1 MTYYKRSYN
10 NDGQGAESRA
20 LEKFAELMIDK
31 IKSIQA
37 DWHKPWFCEGSMKWP
52 KNLSGREYNGM
63 NALGLM
69 LHCEKNGYKIPVF
82 CTFNRVNGLNY
93 STDKDGMKKPLTD
106 NNGERIPVVSVNKG
120 EKAFPVMLTS
130 FTVVHK
136 ETKVK
141 IPYDDYR
148 KLTDEEKKDYNV
160 YPKLNVYQVFNID
173 QTNMKEARPELYG
186 KIAKENDMSRQD
198 SVDKEKFTFPA
209 MDEMIKHN
217 LWVCP
222 IHLQHQDRAYY
233 SPGRDEIVLPEK
245 AQFKDGQSF
254 YGTAFHEMVHSTG
267 AMCRLDRLKPGST
280 FGSAEYGREEL
291 VAELGAALIA
301 SRYGIVKNIKSDS
314 AAYLKSWLQSLKESP
329 DFIKT
334 TLQDVKRAT
343 SMLGQRIDIV
353 QGQIDSYQSSMG
365 SDSVYPDI
373 YDIDGDGNTMEPVHV
388 HPLDP
393 DFEPGEAPFKGSHR
407 GR

>member
-1 MTYYKRSYN
+1 MAYHKRSYN
-10 NDGQGAESRA
+10 NDGQSAEGRA

-31 IKSIQA
+31 IKSIQT
-37 DWHKPWFCEGSMKWP
+37 DWHKPWFCEGSLKWP
-52 KNLSGREYNGM
+52 KNLSGHEYNGM

-82 CTFNRVNGLNY
+82 CTFHRVNGLNY
-93 STDKDGMKKPLTD
+93 SADKDGSKKSLTD
-106 NNGERIPVVSVNKG
+106 SNGEKLPVVSVNKG

-130 FTVVHK
+130 LTVIHK
-136 ETKVK
+136 ETKEK
-141 IPYDDYR
+141 IPYNEYQR
-148 KLTDEEKKDYNV
+148 LTDEEKKDYNV
-160 YPKLNVYQVFNID
+160 YPKQNVYQVFNID
-173 QTNMKEARPELYG
+173 QTNMKETRPELYD
-186 KIAKENDMSRQD
+186 KIAKENDMSQQD
-198 SVDKEKFTFPA
+198 SVDKEKFAFPA

-222 IHLQHQDRAYY
+222 IHLRHQDQAYY

-245 AQFKDGQSF
+245 TQFKDGQSF

-267 AMCRLDRLKPGST
+267 ALWRLDRLKPGST

-291 VAELGAALIA
+291 VAELGAALVA

-353 QGQIDSYQSSMG
+353 QGQIDCYQSSMG

-373 YDIDGDGNTMEPVHV
+373 YDIDGDGNTVEPVHV
-388 HPLDP
+388 HPFDP
-393 DFEPGEAPFKGSHR
+393 DFEPEEAPFRGTHR